1 MARTAPQVT
10 NNVLIDHDGTAIPVG
25 EPAWY
30 TWLEQ
35 ATNFAFIG
43 VPGSFTARKERRARG
58 GWYWKAY
65 RTLQGESRRAYLGKS
80 DALTLEWLNIV
91 AAELASRGASG
102 AAHVLREERDRAP
115 SHQPATAAPQPFSP
129 NMAAS
134 GAGTL
139 LRTKLYLPHPPT
151 RMVSRPRLL
160 AQLDT
165 SLSCALT
172 LIVAPAGFGK
182 TTLLA
187 AWLTTRTEGQG
198 LRTGLVSSS
207 LSPQSSGLS
216 PQVAWLSL
224 DESENQLVTFLRYLI
239 AALQT
244 VMPAVG
250 TSTLALLQAPQPATP
265 EDLLTTLI
273 NDLTEERGSGQS
285 QSTILV
291 LDDYHVITDPAIHRA
306 LAFLLE
312 HMPPT
317 LHLIIA
323 SREEPALPLH
333 RLRGRGKLNELRAAQ
348 LRCTIDEATTFL
360 CEVMQIALAPTDIA
374 VLEQRTEGWIAGL
387 QFAALAMRS
396 AADQRAFIADFA
408 GSHSYVQEYLGAE
421 VLDRLPRHVRT
432 FLLRTSILNR
442 MCGPLCDAVML
453 GGAGGASASAPTH
466 AASLNSF
473 SQVLLEYLER
483 ANLFVVPLDDE
494 HCWYR
499 YHQLFGEM
507 LRHRLRS
514 GASPREVAI
523 LHQRAAAWY
532 EQEGLIVEAM
542 QHAREGYD
550 ELRAAVTIDP
560 MQTIGNLTVSFHSVT
575 CLARLQAVQ
584 GRLRAAAATYARAGA
599 SVSDPAILQSL
610 DASPSYYFGLG
621 DIQREWNELDA
632 AEHNLLQGLRIVA
645 ERRLVDADVVWRGY
659 LALARLKH
667 ARDDDVGARAALDA
681 FEALAREQGF
691 VAGWLAQAA
700 AARARL
706 ALAQGDLAAAV
717 AWADS
722 SDLQLDDEPSYPHEV
737 VYLTWVRVRIA
748 QERETADHQRLAFA
762 NQLLDRWLYRAEA
775 GARLD
780 SVIDILILQALVAQA
795 CDDSP
800 AALGILA
807 RALTLAAPERHMRRF
822 LDEGASMAELLAR
835 SAERGMQ
842 DDPLL
847 PYIGQLVAAFPEQDK
862 GTRRQADKETIR
874 GSDSRSSLSP
884 DLPVSLFLVEPLSPR
899 ELEVLRLL
907 AAGRSNTA
915 IANELVVAVSTVKS
929 HINSIFG
936 KLGVNSRLEALLR
949 AQKFQLL

>member
-10 NNVLIDHDGTAIPVG
+10 NNVLIDRDGTAIAVG

-30 TWLEQ
+30 AWLEQ

-43 VPGSFTARKERRARG
+43 GPGSFTARKERRARG

-80 DALTLEWLNIV
+80 DALTLEWLNMV
-91 AAELASRGASG
+91 AEQLASRGAIG
-102 AAHVLREERDRAP
+102 AAHVLQGERDRAP
-115 SHQPATAAPQPFSP
+115 SLQPSTANPQPFSP

-139 LRTKLYLPHPPT
+139 LRTKLYLPHPPP

-172 LIVAPAGFGK
+172 LILAPAGFGK

-187 AWLTTRTEGQG
+187 AWLSARTEDRG
-198 LRTGLVSSS
+198 LRAESAP
-207 LSPQSSGLS
+207 LSPRSSVLS
-216 PQVAWLSL
+216 TRIAWLSL

-250 TSTLALLQAPQPATP
+250 RSTLALLQAPQLAAP

-273 NDLTEERGSGQS
+273 NDLTEEHGSGQS

-306 LAFLLE
+306 LTFLLE

-348 LRCTIDEATTFL
+348 LRCTIDEAATFL
-360 CEVMQIALAPTDIA
+360 CDVMQLALAPTDIA

-396 AADQRAFIADFA
+396 SADQRAFIADFA
-408 GSHSYVQEYLGAE
+408 GSHSYVHEYLGAE
-421 VLDRLPRHVRT
+421 VLDRLPGHVRT
-432 FLLRTSILNR
+432 FLLRTSILSR

-453 GGAGGASASAPTH
+453 GGAGGASAPTH
-466 AASLNSF
+466 AVSLNSF

-550 ELRAAVTIDP
+550 ELRAAAASGPV
-560 MQTIGNLTVSFHSVT
+560 QAIGNLAVSFNSIT
-575 CLARLQAVQ
+575 CLARLQSIQ
-584 GRLRAAAATYARAGA
+584 GRLRAATAAYARAGA

-645 ERRLVDADVVWRGY
+645 ERRLADADVVWRGY
-659 LALARLKH
+659 LALARLKQ
-667 ARDDDVGARAALDA
+667 ARDDHVGVRAALDA
-681 FEALAREQGF
+681 FEALARERAF
-691 VAGWLAQAA
+691 VAGLLAQAG
-700 AARARL
+700 AARVRL

-722 SDLQLDDEPSYPHEV
+722 SDLQPDDAPAYPHEA

-748 QERETADHQRLAFA
+748 QERQTADHQRLASA
-762 NQLLDRWLYRAEA
+762 NQLLDRWLYHAEA

-800 AALGILA
+800 AALAVLA
-807 RALTLAAPERHMRRF
+807 RALTLAAPEGYMRRF

-835 SAERGMQ
+835 SVERGMQ
-842 DDPLL
+842 NDPLL
-847 PYIGQLVAAFPEQDK
+847 PYIEQLLAAFPKQDK
-862 GTRRQADKETIR
+862 QTSREVDKQMLRE
-874 GSDSRSSLSP
+874 SDSRSSWSPHLPLS
-884 DLPVSLFLVEPLSPR
+884 LSLVEPLSPR

-936 KLGVNSRLEALLR
+936 KLGVNSRLEAVLR
-949 AQKFQLL
+949 AQEFQLL